1 MEFKEYSK
9 AVMAWVDGVMQN
21 RGADAEKTL
30 KYCADIEQYAKQT
43 GDPKLLGFA
52 YYYAGETYYVLNEGE
67 QLLKTITRAITYLDQ
82 AEQWDMVARAYNIL
96 AIVFLNRGNTPIALD
111 YYLTGLGYCKK
122 YKLANEENVIN
133 LNLGTL
139 YLGNEQWNEAQR
151 YFEKVSS
158 DIKAYPET
166 PNYYGLMSCVA
177 VCLGRCFM
185 QREQNE
191 RVQAQMDYLDQVCW
205 EHMQKIERLSAL
217 IFKAEYYHHVGRI
230 TLREECIEQIRGL
243 VDMDMAVM
251 DIFDDVYGLCRLL
264 LEIDKEDVFWDI
276 VAVLEKLTKNANIA
290 NLQRKIVSLK
300 ILCYRRKQDEAA
312 YLEEAGRFYELTEA
326 LDRENHYMIANMLSV
341 RRSLEH
347 ANEKRREMEKANER
361 LLEKSE
367 TDPLTRLANRFRLN
381 DYLERAFE
389 RTRDDHRAFAV
400 EILDIDYFK
409 EYNDNYGHQAGDA
422 CIVAIA
428 DELRKMQSHGTFCA
442 RYGGDEF
449 IIIYEYKTEDEV
461 FSMADSLRERILDR
475 RIEHVCSKALPVVT
489 ISQGIC
495 FDVAPEGSRSWDF
508 LHAADMM
515 LYEVKKRSRNN
526 KYFARTSGC
535 KRGEIRRREET
546 FIDSGIEY
554 TVTENPQ
561 SSLLL
566 LPKRSS
572 MKKYRSSKVRICR
585 LLFIG
590 VLPKAASG
598 FGLHRQ
604 KFGDLRIS

>member
-96 AIVFLNRGNTPIALD
+96 AIAFLNRGNTPIALD

-158 DIKAYPET
+158 DIKAYPKT

-191 RVQAQMDYLDQVCW
+191 RVQAQLDYLDQVCW

-217 IFKAEYYHHVGRI
+217 IFKAEYYHRVGRI

-264 LEIDKEDVFWDI
+264 LEIDQEDVFWDI

-312 YLEEAGRFYELTEA
+312 YLEEA
-326 LDRENHYMIANMLSV
+326 
-341 RRSLEH
+341 
-347 ANEKRREMEKANER
+347 
-361 LLEKSE
+361 
-367 TDPLTRLANRFRLN
+367 
-381 DYLERAFE
+381 
-389 RTRDDHRAFAV
+389 
-400 EILDIDYFK
+400 
-409 EYNDNYGHQAGDA
+409 AG
-422 CIVAIA
+422 
-428 DELRKMQSHGTFCA
+428 
-442 RYGGDEF
+442 
-449 IIIYEYKTEDEV
+449 
-461 FSMADSLRERILDR
+461 SM
-475 RIEHVCSKALPVVT
+475 
-489 ISQGIC
+489 
-495 FDVAPEGSRSWDF
+495 
-508 LHAADMM
+508 
-515 LYEVKKRSRNN
+515 N
-526 KYFARTSGC
+526 
-535 KRGEIRRREET
+535 
-546 FIDSGIEY
+546 
-554 TVTENPQ
+554 
-561 SSLLL
+561 
-566 LPKRSS
+566 
-572 MKKYRSSKVRICR
+572 
-585 LLFIG
+585 
-590 VLPKAASG
+590 
-598 FGLHRQ
+598 
-604 KFGDLRIS
+604 

>member
-96 AIVFLNRGNTPIALD
+96 AIAFLNRGNTPIALD

-158 DIKAYPET
+158 DIKAYPKT

-191 RVQAQMDYLDQVCW
+191 RVQAQLDYLDQVCW

-217 IFKAEYYHHVGRI
+217 IFKAEYYHRVGRI

-264 LEIDKEDVFWDI
+264 LEIDQEDVFWDI

-389 RTRDDHRAFAV
+389 RARDDHRAFAV

-422 CIVAIA
+422 CIMAIA
-428 DELRKMQSHGTFCA
+428 DELRKMQSRDTFCA

-449 IIIYEYKTEDEV
+449 IIICEYKTEDEV
-461 FSMADSLRERILDR
+461 FSMAESLRERILDR

-526 KYFARTSGC
+526 ISLGHLDAKEARC
-535 KRGEIRRREET
+535 GEERT
-546 FIDSGIEY
+546 
-554 TVTENPQ
+554 
-561 SSLLL
+561 LL
-566 LPKRSS
+566 
-572 MKKYRSSKVRICR
+572 
-585 LLFIG
+585 
-590 VLPKAASG
+590 
-598 FGLHRQ
+598 
-604 KFGDLRIS
+604 

>member
-96 AIVFLNRGNTPIALD
+96 AIAFLNRGNTPIALD

-400 EILDIDYFK
+400 GFSTSTTSRNTMITTAIRREMPASWRLRMSCGK
-409 EYNDNYGHQAGDA
+409 CRAATPSARGTAGMSLSLFTSTRRRTRFFPWRTV
-422 CIVAIA
+422 CGSVF
-428 DELRKMQSHGTFCA
+428 LTGGSSMCA
-442 RYGGDEF
+442 RRRFRLSQSRRESVL
-449 IIIYEYKTEDEV
+449 TW
-461 FSMADSLRERILDR
+461 LRREAGAGISCMR
-475 RIEHVCSKALPVVT
+475 RI
-489 ISQGIC
+489 
-495 FDVAPEGSRSWDF
+495 
-508 LHAADMM
+508 
-515 LYEVKKRSRNN
+515 
-526 KYFARTSGC
+526 
-535 KRGEIRRREET
+535 
-546 FIDSGIEY
+546 
-554 TVTENPQ
+554 
-561 SSLLL
+561 
-566 LPKRSS
+566 
-572 MKKYRSSKVRICR
+572 
-585 LLFIG
+585 
-590 VLPKAASG
+590 
-598 FGLHRQ
+598 
-604 KFGDLRIS
+604 

>member
-96 AIVFLNRGNTPIALD
+96 AIAFLNRGNTPIALD

-381 DYLERAFE
+381 DYLEHAFE
-389 RTRDDHRAFAV
+389 RARDDHRAFAV

-428 DELRKMQSHGTFCA
+428 DELRKMQSSDTFCA

-526 KYFARTSGC
+526 FARTSGC

>member
-96 AIVFLNRGNTPIALD
+96 AIAFLNRGNTPIALD

-191 RVQAQMDYLDQVCW
+191 RVQEQLDYLDQVCW

-264 LEIDKEDVFWDI
+264 LETDKEDVFWDI

-389 RTRDDHRAFAV
+389 RARDDQRAFAV

-428 DELRKMQSHGTFCA
+428 DELRKMQSRDTFCA

-461 FSMADSLRERILDR
+461 FSMAESLRERILDR
-475 RIEHVCSKALPVVT
+475 RIEHVCLKAVPVVT

-495 FDVAPEGSRSWDF
+495 FDVVPEGSRSWDF

-515 LYEVKKRSRNN
+515 LYEVKKHSRNN
-526 KYFARTSGC
+526 ISLGHLDAKEARY
-535 KRGEIRRREET
+535 GEERK
-546 FIDSGIEY
+546 
-554 TVTENPQ
+554 
-561 SSLLL
+561 LL
-566 LPKRSS
+566 
-572 MKKYRSSKVRICR
+572 
-585 LLFIG
+585 
-590 VLPKAASG
+590 
-598 FGLHRQ
+598 
-604 KFGDLRIS
+604 

>member
-96 AIVFLNRGNTPIALD
+96 AIAFLNRGNTPIALD

-276 VAVLEKLTKNANIA
+276 VAVLEKLTKTP
-290 NLQRKIVSLK
+290 
-300 ILCYRRKQDEAA
+300 IL
-312 YLEEAGRFYELTEA
+312 
-326 LDRENHYMIANMLSV
+326 
-341 RRSLEH
+341 
-347 ANEKRREMEKANER
+347 
-361 LLEKSE
+361 
-367 TDPLTRLANRFRLN
+367 
-381 DYLERAFE
+381 
-389 RTRDDHRAFAV
+389 
-400 EILDIDYFK
+400 
-409 EYNDNYGHQAGDA
+409 
-422 CIVAIA
+422 
-428 DELRKMQSHGTFCA
+428 
-442 RYGGDEF
+442 
-449 IIIYEYKTEDEV
+449 
-461 FSMADSLRERILDR
+461 
-475 RIEHVCSKALPVVT
+475 
-489 ISQGIC
+489 
-495 FDVAPEGSRSWDF
+495 
-508 LHAADMM
+508 
-515 LYEVKKRSRNN
+515 
-526 KYFARTSGC
+526 
-535 KRGEIRRREET
+535 
-546 FIDSGIEY
+546 
-554 TVTENPQ
+554 
-561 SSLLL
+561 
-566 LPKRSS
+566 
-572 MKKYRSSKVRICR
+572 RIC
-585 LLFIG
+585 
-590 VLPKAASG
+590 SG
-598 FGLHRQ
+598 
-604 KFGDLRIS
+604 K

>member
-96 AIVFLNRGNTPIALD
+96 AIAFLNRGNTPIALD

-276 VAVLEKLTKNANIA
+276 VAVLEKLTKNTNIA

-381 DYLERAFE
+381 DYLEHAFE
-389 RTRDDHRAFAV
+389 RARDDHRAFAV

-428 DELRKMQSHGTFCA
+428 DELRKMQSSDTFCA

-449 IIIYEYKTEDEV
+449 IIIYRGMNAEEVYEKADQLRQDILNLNLTHAYSEAAKT
-461 FSMADSLRERILDR
+461 
-475 RIEHVCSKALPVVT
+475 VT

-495 FDVAPEGSRSWDF
+495 QDIPVDGNKSWDF
-508 LHAADMM
+508 LHVADNL
-515 LYEVKKRSRNN
+515 LYRVKKKGRNSICIGN
-526 KYFARTSGC
+526 LH
-535 KRGEIRRREET
+535 EE
-546 FIDSGIEY
+546 DQQVE
-554 TVTENPQ
+554 
-561 SSLLL
+561 L
-566 LPKRSS
+566 
-572 MKKYRSSKVRICR
+572 
-585 LLFIG
+585 
-590 VLPKAASG
+590 
-598 FGLHRQ
+598 
-604 KFGDLRIS
+604 

>member
-96 AIVFLNRGNTPIALD
+96 AIAFLNRGNTPIALD

-122 YKLANEENVIN
+122 YKLANEENVII

-191 RVQAQMDYLDQVCW
+191 RVQEQLDYLDQVCW

-264 LEIDKEDVFWDI
+264 LETDKEDVFWDI

-389 RTRDDHRAFAV
+389 RARDDQRAFAV

-428 DELRKMQSHGTFCA
+428 DELRKMQSRDTFCA

-461 FSMADSLRERILDR
+461 FSMAESLRERILDR
-475 RIEHVCSKALPVVT
+475 RIEHVCSKAVPVVT

-495 FDVAPEGSRSWDF
+495 FDVVPEGSRSWDF

-515 LYEVKKRSRNN
+515 LYEVKKHSRNN
-526 KYFARTSGC
+526 ISLGHLDAKEARY
-535 KRGEIRRREET
+535 GEERK
-546 FIDSGIEY
+546 
-554 TVTENPQ
+554 
-561 SSLLL
+561 LL
-566 LPKRSS
+566 
-572 MKKYRSSKVRICR
+572 
-585 LLFIG
+585 
-590 VLPKAASG
+590 
-598 FGLHRQ
+598 
-604 KFGDLRIS
+604 

>member
-96 AIVFLNRGNTPIALD
+96 AIAFLNRGNTPIALD

-191 RVQAQMDYLDQVCW
+191 RVQEQLDYLDQVCW

-264 LEIDKEDVFWDI
+264 LETDKEDVFWDI

-389 RTRDDHRAFAV
+389 RARDDQRAFVV

-428 DELRKMQSHGTFCA
+428 DELRKMQSRDTFCA

-461 FSMADSLRERILDR
+461 FSMAESLRERILDR
-475 RIEHVCSKALPVVT
+475 RIEHVCSKAVPVVT

-495 FDVAPEGSRSWDF
+495 FDVVPEGSRSWDF

-515 LYEVKKRSRNN
+515 LYEVKKHSRNN
-526 KYFARTSGC
+526 ISLGHLDAKEARY
-535 KRGEIRRREET
+535 GEERK
-546 FIDSGIEY
+546 
-554 TVTENPQ
+554 
-561 SSLLL
+561 LL
-566 LPKRSS
+566 
-572 MKKYRSSKVRICR
+572 
-585 LLFIG
+585 
-590 VLPKAASG
+590 
-598 FGLHRQ
+598 
-604 KFGDLRIS
+604 